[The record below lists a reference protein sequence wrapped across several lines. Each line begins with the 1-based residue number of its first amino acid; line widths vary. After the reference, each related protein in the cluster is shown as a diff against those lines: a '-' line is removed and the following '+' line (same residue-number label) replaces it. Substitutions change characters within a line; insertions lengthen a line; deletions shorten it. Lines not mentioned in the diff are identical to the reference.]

1 MRTAVSADTVYS
13 VQAVSLFRRFRR
25 WFHDRPLLADTLFAI
40 MLALLYVF
48 SYAVGAQITPGTV
61 FVWSDAL
68 LLTVPFAPIAIRR
81 KQLWLAIVLAVTILA
96 AAVFTEQWA
105 LGGDAGIG
113 FFVLTYTAAAHR
125 DFPQAI
131 AATVVMWLPVHLVV
145 SFVTAANAP
154 LSTRVSVI
162 LLNTVM
168 AVTAFWIGFVMRNRR
183 LKFEEL
189 ADRARV
195 AEESR
200 EALAAQAVADEQR
213 RIARELHDVVAH
225 HISVIGVM
233 SEGAKRVLRTNPDAA
248 EEALTTVNQTARTA
262 LREMRDI
269 LTVLRQGQAES
280 GNADLE
286 PQPTV
291 ESIRALVAQ
300 TKEAGLPVRYSVRG
314 EEYPLP
320 TGVSLAVYRIV
331 QEALTNT
338 IKHAG
343 PNAKAGVVVDYGPDE
358 FRVSIG
364 DSGRGAPVVTHFS
377 GGHGLIGMRERA
389 TLYGGTLQA
398 GPQPGG
404 GYLVEARFPKNAHLQ
419 GVSQ

>member
-1 MRTAVSADTVYS
+1 MQVATRF
-13 VQAVSLFRRFRR
+13 QSLRC
-25 WFHDRPLLADTLFAI
+25 WFHGRPFLTDTLF
-40 MLALLYVF
+40 MLAIAWAYIG
-48 SYAVGAQITPGTV
+48 SYAVGAQITPDV
-61 FVWSDAL
+61 EFHWNEAL
-68 LLTVPFAPIAIRR
+68 QLAAPIAPIAIRR
-81 KQLWLAIVLAVTILA
+81 KWLWGAVGLSIAIIATAVVTDQWMLA
-96 AAVFTEQWA
+96 
-105 LGGDAGIG
+105 GDAGIG

-125 DFPQAI
+125 DFPRAI
-131 AATVVMWLPVHLVV
+131 AAAVIMWTAVHLTVYFV
-145 SFVTAANAP
+145 SAADADP
-154 LSTRVSVI
+154 ATRIALI
-162 LLNTVM
+162 LLNSALAATV
-168 AVTAFWIGFVMRNRR
+168 FWVGFVMRNRR
-183 LKFEEL
+183 MKLEEL
-189 ADRARV
+189 SDRARI
-195 AEESR
+195 AEETR
-200 EALAAQAVADEQR
+200 EALAAQAVSDEQR

-233 SEGAKRVLRTNPDAA
+233 SEGAKRVLRTDPDAA

-269 LTVLRQGQAES
+269 LTVLRRGQEET
-280 GNADLE
+280 GNAELE

-291 ESIRALVAQ
+291 DSLRALVAQ
-300 TKEAGLPVRYSVRG
+300 TKDAGLPVRYSVRG

-343 PNAKAGVVVDYGPDE
+343 PKAKAGVVVDYGEDE

-364 DSGRGAPVVTHFS
+364 DSGRGAPVVTGFS

-389 TLYGGTLQA
+389 TLYGGSLQV

-419 GVSQ
+419 GVKL

>member
-1 MRTAVSADTVYS
+1 MQVATRFKRLRRWLHEHPVIADALFAASLFTVYIGS
-13 VQAVSLFRRFRR
+13 TVVLSAAAAPEADFGWSEIGSIAV
-25 WFHDRPLLADTLFAI
+25 A
-40 MLALLYVF
+40 M
-48 SYAVGAQITPGTV
+48 
-61 FVWSDAL
+61 
-68 LLTVPFAPIAIRR
+68 APIALRR
-81 KQLWLAIVLAVTILA
+81 KWLWAAVVLTIGIMAAAIVLDHPWLIGDNG
-96 AAVFTEQWA
+96 FTW
-105 LGGDAGIG
+105 L
-113 FFVLTYTAAAHR
+113 VLTYTAAAHR
-125 DFPQAI
+125 PLPRALVISAI
-131 AATVVMWLPVHLVV
+131 MWIPVTGSVFFYYWPV
-145 SFVTAANAP
+145 QEGQVTNAS
-154 LSTRVSVI
+154 LIS
-162 LLNTVM
+162 LLNWVM
-168 AVTAFWIGFVMRNRR
+168 AATAFWVGWVMRNRR
-183 LKFEEL
+183 MKLEEL

-195 AEESR
+195 AEESQ

-233 SEGAKRVLRTNPDAA
+233 SEGAKRVLRTDPDAA

-269 LTVLRQGQAES
+269 LTVLRRGQEEG
-280 GNADLE
+280 GNAELE

-291 ESIRALVAQ
+291 DSLRALVSQ
-300 TKEAGLPVRYSVRG
+300 TKEAGLPVRYHVRG

-320 TGVSLAVYRIV
+320 TGVSLAVYRIA

-343 PNAKAGVVVDYGPDE
+343 PKAKAGVVVDYGEDE
-358 FRVSIG
+358 FRIAIG
-364 DSGRGAPVVTHFS
+364 DSGRGAPVITHFS

-389 TLYGGTLQA
+389 TLYGGSLQA

-419 GVSQ
+419 GVNR

>member
-1 MRTAVSADTVYS
+1 VQVTTRLQRLRHWIREQPVLADAAFAAALYALYAASILVLSAAVVPESPVGWNEFGALAVSMTPIALRRKWLWGAVLLALGTM
-13 VQAVSLFRRFRR
+13 AVSM
-25 WFHDRPLLADTLFAI
+25 AI
-40 MLALLYVF
+40 DH
-48 SYAVGAQITPGTV
+48 P
-61 FVWSDAL
+61 
-68 LLTVPFAPIAIRR
+68 
-81 KQLWLAIVLAVTILA
+81 WLIGDSG
-96 AAVFTEQWA
+96 FTW
-105 LGGDAGIG
+105 LI
-113 FFVLTYTAAAHR
+113 LTYTAAAHR
-125 DFPQAI
+125 
-131 AATVVMWLPVHLVV
+131 TLPRALAV
-145 SFVTAANAP
+145 SVAVWVPVTASVFFYYWPVQEGHATNAS
-154 LSTRVSVI
+154 LIS
-162 LLNTVM
+162 LLNWIM
-168 AVTAFWIGFVMRNRR
+168 ASTAFFVGWVMRNRR
-183 LKFEEL
+183 MKLDEL

-233 SEGAKRVLRTNPDAA
+233 SEGAKRVLRTDPEAA

-269 LTVLRQGQAES
+269 LTVLRSQEEPDDAEL
-280 GNADLE
+280 A

-291 ESIRALVAQ
+291 DSLRALVAQ
-300 TKEAGLPVRYSVRG
+300 TKEAGLPVRYSVLG

-320 TGVSLAVYRIV
+320 TGVSLAVYRIA

-343 PNAKAGVVVDYGPDE
+343 PKAKAGVVVDYGEDE
-358 FRVSIG
+358 FRIAIG

-389 TLYGGTLQA
+389 TLYGGSLQA

-404 GYLVEARFPKNAHLQ
+404 GYLVEAKFPKNAHLQ
-419 GVSQ
+419 GVSR